1 MTTRRAKVINYTY
14 VVSNTGNVAI
24 SGISITDLHEAVN
37 LPAGTVK
44 NEVLST
50 AGPIPGSVDTTTPLN
65 NGVWTTIQPGASVT
79 FTYAHTVTQAEVDGG

>member
-1 MTTRRAKVINYTY
+1 MC
-14 VVSNTGNVAI
+14 S
-24 SGISITDLHEAVN
+24 SDL
-37 LPAGTVK
+37 